1 MSGVTLLPSVMNAI
15 VSTAKTLMDPNA
27 VYRGPG
33 RPSDDSQPNVLFV
46 GINDIYTADWTVGG
60 NSNQSWAT
68 LGAQQ
73 RDDNGEVW
81 CTAYSWNG
89 DSDSDAA
96 MNTAYGTVAALEN
109 ALRADVTMGN
119 VPGVLWVGVSS
130 TELRETQDSGGAR
143 AQVIFT
149 VAYRGRI

>member
-1 MSGVTLLPSVMNAI
+1 MAGVTLVPSVIKAI
-15 VSTAKTLMDPNA
+15 VATANA
-27 VYRGPG
+27 HLTNTTVYRGPG
-33 RPSDDSQPNVLFV
+33 NPSDDEPLNQLFV
-46 GINDIYTADWTVGG
+46 GINDVYTADWTVGA
-60 NSNQSWAT
+60 NSNQQWAT

-96 MNTAYGTVAALEN
+96 MDAAYGTVAALEA
-109 ALRADVTMGN
+109 ALRADVTLGN
-119 VPGVLWVGVSS
+119 LPGVLWVGVTT